1 MKTSRLDASKAIK
14 AIQNL
19 VKELLNLFLLCKS
32 RKDEVAKLKVNLDEL
47 DKSNSEYNEIL
58 LDKRENIRMNFR
70 LIILILSFFIDF
82 FLLYEAL
89 IILCDQFGWS
99 EVWKYLIPTILIIL
113 EVAVSYFSILYSR
126 DEERPSLI
134 SRRLQYFILPVLV
147 GFSILAVYY
156 HFQGYNSDID
166 GSLFGFLTFRI
177 TIQLIMLVSSI
188 MLHLWL
194 ILNAEDMT
202 EALAYLRYRISRN
215 KIVSKITSIEDSNT
229 SRYYPEFTR
238 LTHRFVRDKN
248 LFVTSFPEIQVDFAA
263 SMPQELI
270 DGINT
275 VMGRVVI
282 GNSSPIPG

>member
-1 MKTSRLDASKAIK
+1 MKTSRLDAHKAIK
-14 AIQNL
+14 EIQNL
-19 VKELLNLFLLCKS
+19 VKDLLNLFLFCKS
-32 RKDEVAKLKVNLDEL
+32 RKEEVAKLKESMDEL
-47 DKSNSEYNEIL
+47 DKSNPEYNEIL
-58 LDKRENIRMNFR
+58 LDNRENIRMNFR

-99 EVWKYLIPTILIIL
+99 EVWKFLIPAILIIL

-126 DEERPSLI
+126 DADKPSRI
-134 SRRLQYFILPVLV
+134 SRKLQYFILPVLV
-147 GFSILAVYY
+147 GFSILAVYF
-156 HFQGYNSDID
+156 HFQGYNPDID

-194 ILNAEDMT
+194 ILNAEDMA
-202 EALAYLRYRISRN
+202 EALAYLRYRNARK
-215 KIVSKITSIEDSNT
+215 KINSIIINIEESNT
-229 SRYYPEFTR
+229 ARYYPEFTR

-248 LFVTSFPEIQVDFAA
+248 IFVTSYPEMQFDFAA

-282 GNSSPIPG
+282 GNTSPNPG